1 MSEQKARSV
10 FVFQAVD
17 VRTSS
22 AIDTV
27 SCVPKGVNLSTG
39 RSLEFQ
45 RFVRTSG
52 SKNLMPW

>member
-27 SCVPKGVNLSTG
+27 SCVPKGVNLSRG
-39 RSLEFQ
+39 RSLEF
-45 RFVRTSG
+45 
-52 SKNLMPW
+52 